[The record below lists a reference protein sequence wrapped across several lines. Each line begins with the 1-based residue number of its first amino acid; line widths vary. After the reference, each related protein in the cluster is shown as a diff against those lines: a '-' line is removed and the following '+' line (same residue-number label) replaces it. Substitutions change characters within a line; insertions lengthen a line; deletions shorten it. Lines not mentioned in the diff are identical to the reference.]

1 MRSGGQILWNAI
13 AICEMSKTYW
23 QTGRLLV
30 KEDLGN
36 HSKDQSFPFG
46 AMVEYYPISARDQA
60 RIHQFGDKVL
70 PGIFL
75 GYALIAGGI
84 WEGDILIAD
93 IEELENLDASEIY
106 PQRLNAKEVLVTQ
119 RKGEFA
125 FPLDGTVKLSVRDY
139 EFQ

>member
-1 MRSGGQILWNAI
+1 MRSGGQILWNAV
-13 AICEMSKTYW
+13 AICEMSKTSW
-23 QTGRLLV
+23 QTGKLLV
-30 KEDLGN
+30 KEDLEN

-60 RIHQFGDKVL
+60 RFQQFGKKNL
-70 PGIFL
+70 PAIFL

-93 IEELENLDASEIY
+93 IEELENVDASEIY

-119 RKGEFA
+119 RQGEFV